1 MAHLIIKEIAEKQ
14 GLNQSK
20 LQIKAGVTIQL
31 LNRYWNNNTE
41 SIALKQLQMIADA
54 LGVEPGD
61 LIVSEKEGKSQPAEG
76 VA

>member
-61 LIVSEKEGKSQPAEG
+61 LIVSEKEVKSHPVEG